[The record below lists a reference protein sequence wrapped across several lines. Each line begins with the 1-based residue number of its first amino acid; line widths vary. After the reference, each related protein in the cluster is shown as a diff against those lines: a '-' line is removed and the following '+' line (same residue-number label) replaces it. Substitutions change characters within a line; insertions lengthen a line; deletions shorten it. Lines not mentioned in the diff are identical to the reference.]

1 MALLAVTGCG
11 ASSRAAPL
19 TSSRT
24 PSNPP
29 VATGSGNATAPTSP
43 GPPRPAFVH
52 ANELGQVPVLM
63 MHQVVPDPQGD
74 YDMTPAE
81 LRAQLTSL
89 ATQGYVPVT
98 MADVAA
104 GKIDI
109 PAGKSPVVLTFDDS
123 SRSQLALDASGNP
136 TPDCAVGILQSV
148 TAAHPGFT
156 ATAAFYIN
164 HDAFGQSDPAA
175 YLRWLDKHGY
185 EVGDHTQTHANLRT
199 LSATGVQ
206 QEIGAIQAMITAAL
220 GHGAQTM
227 ALPYG
232 SESKPESLARLG
244 GSGAQAYDFDAVLL
258 VGANPASSPFSTDW
272 DPGAVPRLRVAN
284 KHVEYDAAYWLPKIA
299 ATRYVSDGDPAHISF
314 PKAEIAHLAP
324 ADQAKA
330 QPY

>member
-1 MALLAVTGCG
+1 M
-11 ASSRAAPL
+11 
-19 TSSRT
+19 
-24 PSNPP
+24 
-29 VATGSGNATAPTSP
+29 
-43 GPPRPAFVH
+43 H
-52 ANELGQVPVLM
+52 ANELGQIPVLM
-63 MHQVVPDPQGD
+63 MHQVVSDPQGD

-81 LRAQLTSL
+81 LRAQLTAL

-98 MADVAA
+98 MTAAAA

-136 TPDCAVGILQSV
+136 TPDCAVGVLQSV
-148 TAAHPGFT
+148 AAAHSGFT
-156 ATAAFYIN
+156 ATASFYVN
-164 HDAFGQSDPAA
+164 KDAFGQSDPTA
-175 YLRWLDKHGY
+175 YLRWLAKHGY

-206 QEIGAIQAMITAAL
+206 QEIGEIQATITAAL

-232 SESKPESLARLG
+232 SETKPDSLARMG

-258 VGANPASSPFSTDW
+258 VGANPASSPFSTTW

-284 KHVEYDAAYWLPKIA
+284 KHVDYDAAYWLPKIA
-299 ATRYVSDGDPAHISF
+299 STRYVSDGDPAHISF
-314 PKAEIAHLAP
+314 PKAELAQLAA
-324 ADQAKA
+324 ADRAMA